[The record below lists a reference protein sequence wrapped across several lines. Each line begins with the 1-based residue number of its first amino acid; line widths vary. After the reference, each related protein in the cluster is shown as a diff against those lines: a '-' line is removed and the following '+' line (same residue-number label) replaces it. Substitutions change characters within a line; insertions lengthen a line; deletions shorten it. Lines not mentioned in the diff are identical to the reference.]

1 MTKYWVNNA
10 RQQGAIG
17 ILLRT
22 TRRGP
27 EFLKRANE
35 LRDHYHPFEVDPK
48 VPREQKN
55 LYMVEWWTG
64 MHKVLDDM
72 NLTRDEVPLMVKDKM
87 PVLRSGLKTWLE
99 ATASKDIPVL
109 VFSAGVGDVIDEVLI
124 QSNLHTPNI
133 HIISNW
139 MDFGTDTSQSARLLG
154 FKPPLIHV
162 FNKSE
167 ATLPEHTNTRPNVIL
182 LGDSLGDVE
191 MVQERDSYCVLRIGY
206 LNHDVDKLLPYYRDI
221 YDVVLTGDVG
231 FEEWVND
238 LISEACF

>member
-1 MTKYWVNNA
+1 MCETNVTRGNN
-10 RQQGAIG
+10 
-17 ILLRT
+17 
-22 TRRGP
+22 
-27 EFLKRANE
+27 
-35 LRDHYHPFEVDPK
+35 
-48 VPREQKN
+48 
-55 LYMVEWWTG
+55 
-64 MHKVLDDM
+64 
-72 NLTRDEVPLMVKDKM
+72 
-87 PVLRSGLKTWLE
+87 
-99 ATASKDIPVL
+99 
-109 VFSAGVGDVIDEVLI
+109 DEVLK
-124 QSNLHTPNI
+124 QYHLQTPNI
-133 HIISNW
+133 HIISKW
-139 MDFGTDTSQSARLLG
+139 MDIGTDTSQSARNLG
-154 FKPPLIHV
+154 FKPPLIRILEDV